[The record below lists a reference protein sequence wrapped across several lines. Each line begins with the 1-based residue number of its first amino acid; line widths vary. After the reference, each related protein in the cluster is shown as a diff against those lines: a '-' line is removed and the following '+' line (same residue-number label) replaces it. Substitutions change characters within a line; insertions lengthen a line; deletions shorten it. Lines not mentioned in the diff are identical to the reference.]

1 MKELWMYFKHFDMHN
16 LFRAPTHNPFIQFFR
31 YIFVGGFATIADWAV
46 FYILDSTHP
55 EWMYFSTA
63 LAFLAGLGVN
73 YVLSKHFV
81 FPLSSKYS
89 KLTEFA
95 VYIVTGL
102 VGLGLTELIMFILAS
117 KLGVGHMMTK
127 IIATA
132 TVFAWNF
139 GSKKYLLYRKRHFK

>member
-1 MKELWMYFKHFDMHN
+1 MKELLTYLKHFDLRN
-16 LFRAPTHNPFIQFFR
+16 LFHTPTHNSFIQFFR
-31 YIFVGGFATIADWAV
+31 YLFVGGFATVADWAV
-46 FYILDSTHP
+46 FYLLDSTHP

-63 LAFLAGLGVN
+63 AAFLAGLGVN

-81 FPLSSKYS
+81 FPLCSKYH

-102 VGLGLTELIMFILAS
+102 IGLGMTELIMFILAD
-117 KLGVGHMMTK
+117 KLGVGHMTTK

-132 TVFAWNF
+132 VVFAWNF
-139 GSKKYLLYRKRHFK
+139 GSKKILLYRKRHFK